1 MNERNNSKLTRNAQE
16 LRKGMTKEERH
27 LWYDFL
33 KTLPVTFN
41 RQKVIG
47 HYIAD
52 FYCAEKKLIIELDGS
67 QHYMDEGQQADVVRD
82 AYFVSLGLTVLRYS
96 NRQIHTEFDRVCT
109 DVLRHL
115 ATSSVTADAATP
127 SPQGEG

>member
-16 LRKGMTKEERH
+16 LRKSMTKEERH

-33 KTLPVTFN
+33 KLLPITFN

-67 QHYMDEGQQADVVRD
+67 QHYMDEGQQADKERD
-82 AYFVSLGLTVLRYS
+82 AYFASLGMTVLRYS
-96 NRQIHTEFDRVCT
+96 NRQIHNEFENVCN
-109 DVLRHL
+109 DILHHL

-127 SPQGEG
+127 SPRGEG

>member
-67 QHYMDEGQQADVVRD
+67 QHYMNEGQQADVVRD
-82 AYFVSLGLTVLRYS
+82 AYFSSLGLTVLRYS

-127 SPQGEG
+127 SPQGDG

>member
-1 MNERNNSKLTRNAQE
+1 MNDRNNSKLTRNAQA
-16 LRKGMTKEERH
+16 LRRSMTKEERH

-33 KTLPVTFN
+33 KSLPVTFN

-47 HYIAD
+47 QYIAD

-67 QHYMDEGQQADVVRD
+67 QHFMDEGLLADVARD
-82 AYFVSLGLTVLRYS
+82 AYFTSLGLTVLRYA

-109 DVLRHL
+109 DILRHL